1 MSDNKPMILVFAGPN
16 GSGKSTITQYFDKVG
31 TYTNAD
37 DVVAATGMSNQE
49 AAEMV
54 DRMRYAS
61 IEAGEDFTFE
71 TVLSSQYKL
80 DILTKAKE
88 KGYFIKCVFVLT
100 VDPNINVARV
110 EARVASGGHSVE
122 KDTIITRYFKSLK
135 NIQVL
140 MDLCD
145 ILHVYDNSIEPTRI
159 VRKHKEDISIFPN
172 ELWSE
177 EKLMEL
183 IG

>member
-1 MSDNKPMILVFAGPN
+1 MSNKKPMILVLI
-16 GSGKSTITQYFDKVG
+16 SL
-31 TYTNAD
+31 
-37 DVVAATGMSNQE
+37 
-49 AAEMV
+49 
-54 DRMRYAS
+54 
-61 IEAGEDFTFE
+61 TFW
-71 TVLSSQYKL
+71 
-80 DILTKAKE
+80 E
-88 KGYFIKCVFVLT
+88 KRKK
-100 VDPNINVARV
+100 
-110 EARVASGGHSVE
+110 

-145 ILHVYDNSIEPTRI
+145 ILHVYDNSIEPMRI

-172 ELWSE
+172 KLWSE

>member
-1 MSDNKPMILVFAGPN
+1 MSNKKPMILVLI
-16 GSGKSTITQYFDKVG
+16 SL
-31 TYTNAD
+31 
-37 DVVAATGMSNQE
+37 
-49 AAEMV
+49 
-54 DRMRYAS
+54 
-61 IEAGEDFTFE
+61 TFW
-71 TVLSSQYKL
+71 
-80 DILTKAKE
+80 E
-88 KGYFIKCVFVLT
+88 KRKK
-100 VDPNINVARV
+100 
-110 EARVASGGHSVE
+110 

>member
-1 MSDNKPMILVFAGPN
+1 MSDKKPMILVLI
-16 GSGKSTITQYFDKVG
+16 SL
-31 TYTNAD
+31 
-37 DVVAATGMSNQE
+37 
-49 AAEMV
+49 
-54 DRMRYAS
+54 
-61 IEAGEDFTFE
+61 TFW
-71 TVLSSQYKL
+71 
-80 DILTKAKE
+80 E
-88 KGYFIKCVFVLT
+88 KRKK
-100 VDPNINVARV
+100 
-110 EARVASGGHSVE
+110 

-145 ILHVYDNSIEPTRI
+145 ILHIYDNSIEPTQI